1 MTTTTTTT
9 KTKTHVDDASVVKVE
24 EQRKIER
31 LPKEEAGMEETMCRN
46 EIASTSLNVEKQQ
59 QKRKAGELPIETKFG
74 HPSTLRQRG
83 EDTTTMTTTT
93 TTTTTDIVAAEFD
106 ENGIRKSKR
115 SVKPKILFDESGDYE
130 HVLNKKKKANGNSK
144 KKEKSQHHHQHLR
157 RQQ

>member
-1 MTTTTTTT
+1 MGVMTTTTTT

-31 LPKEEAGMEETMCRN
+31 LATEEAGMGGTMRRN
-46 EIASTSLNVEKQQ
+46 EIASTSLIVENQQ

-74 HPSTLRQRG
+74 NPSTFCERV
-83 EDTTTMTTTT
+83 EDATTMTTAATTTT
-93 TTTTTDIVAAEFD
+93 TTTGIVAAEFD

-115 SVKPKILFDESGDYE
+115 SVKPKILFYESYE

-144 KKEKSQHHHQHLR
+144 NK
-157 RQQ
+157 